1 MRLPRS
7 LRARLGLSLGVLLTV
22 LWIAAASLTAVILR
36 REMDE
41 VFDSA
46 LQETAQRLL
55 PLAVVDIVGRDDGD
69 GVTQRL
75 GAIREHDEFFTYI
88 VRNAQGRILLQ
99 SHTADPTVFPA
110 YDGPGF
116 RQTAT
121 HRLFNDDA
129 LQGSIRITVAEP
141 LEHRAAVA
149 NEIRMGLG
157 LPLLIVVP
165 LALLSIILAV
175 RASLAPL
182 RRFRERLEARNA
194 RDLSPVPRGDIPSEI
209 APVAATLNGLLARLK
224 ATFDAERSFAANA
237 AHELRTPLAGAIAQ
251 AQRLQSETR
260 DPAAGARAAEIEATL
275 KRLTRLSERLLQ
287 LARAEGGQLRLD
299 RTADLRAVARV
310 VVDDIARTAAPGRI
324 GLTLPETPVMSDLDP
339 DAFGI
344 LCRNLVENALRHG
357 SEAAPVEVTL
367 GADGQLIVANDGPV
381 LPAESLARL
390 TTRFERAGASA
401 DGSGLGLA
409 IVAAIA
415 DRIESPLV
423 LRSPRPGASSGFEA
437 SIRLP
442 TEGRDTPGRAGV
454 DTR

>member
-7 LRARLGLSLGVLLTV
+7 LQARLGLSLGVLLTV
-22 LWIAAASLTAVILR
+22 LWIAAASVTSLVLR
-36 REMDE
+36 GEIDE
-41 VFDSA
+41 VFDSS

-55 PLAVVDIVGRDDGD
+55 PLAVVDIVGREDD

-75 GAIREHDEFFTYI
+75 GAIRAHEEYFTYI
-88 VRNAQGRILLQ
+88 VRDAEGRILLQ
-99 SHTADPTVFPA
+99 SHAADPAVFPA

-121 HRLFNDDA
+121 HRIYNDDA
-129 LQGSIRITVAEP
+129 LQGTIRITVAEP
-141 LEHRAAVA
+141 LEHRAAVVR
-149 NEIRMGLG
+149 EIQMGLG

-165 LALLSIILAV
+165 LALLSIVVAV

-182 RRFRERLEARNA
+182 RRFRERLDARHA
-194 RDLSPVPRGDIPSEI
+194 RDMSPVPGDDIPSEI
-209 APVAATLNGLLARLK
+209 APVAATLNRLLDRLK

-260 DPAAGARAAEIEATL
+260 DPAAAARAADIEATL
-275 KRLTRLSERLLQ
+275 KRLTRTSERLMQ

-299 RTADLRAVARV
+299 RSTDLGIVLRIV
-310 VVDDIARTAAPGRI
+310 VEDIARGLAPGRI
-324 GLTLPETPVMSDLDP
+324 ALSLPPAPVMSDLDP

-344 LCRNLVENALRHG
+344 LCRNLVENAVRHG
-357 SEAAPVEVTL
+357 AQTAPVEVRL
-367 GADGQLIVANDGPV
+367 SEEGELIVANEGPV
-381 LPAESLARL
+381 LPVETLDRL
-390 TTRFERAGASA
+390 TTRFERAGASP

-415 DRIESPLV
+415 DRIESRLV
-423 LRSPRPGASSGFEA
+423 LRSPRSGASSGFEA
-437 SIRLP
+437 SIKVP
-442 TEGRDTPGRAGV
+442 V
-454 DTR
+454 DDLTT